1 VRQSTPTGYMFLMV
15 ITSKLQES
23 AILEVSSSNPA
34 IPNRKLTGTIQARL
48 KKSLTVVTGQEI
60 AVSANIRV
68 QSKDLLTLGEVLRCV
83 PEPDATWT
91 VDIVIKHTMFI
102 V

>member
-1 VRQSTPTGYMFLMV
+1 MTIASE
-15 ITSKLQES
+15 LQEP
-23 AILEVSSSNPA
+23 AILEVSSSDPA
-34 IPNRKLTGTIQARL
+34 IPNRKLTGAIQARL
-48 KKSLTVVTGQEI
+48 KKSLTIVTDQEI
-60 AVSANIRV
+60 AVSASVRV

-91 VDIVIKHTMFI
+91 VDVVVKHTMFI